1 MRVVTV
7 TTSVTEIADYNPLR
21 VAFALQNN
29 GAVRVFVSNDPVDIL
44 GKGWPVDP
52 GVALS
57 FSVAD
62 GDQPWLQF
70 FAQAATGAAELRIYE
85 GYSA

>member
-1 MRVVTV
+1 MRSVTV
-7 TTSVTEIADYNPLR
+7 TTAVTEIADYNAQR
-21 VAFALQNN
+21 VALALQNV
-29 GAVRVFVSNDPVDIL
+29 GSVRVFVSNDPIDVS